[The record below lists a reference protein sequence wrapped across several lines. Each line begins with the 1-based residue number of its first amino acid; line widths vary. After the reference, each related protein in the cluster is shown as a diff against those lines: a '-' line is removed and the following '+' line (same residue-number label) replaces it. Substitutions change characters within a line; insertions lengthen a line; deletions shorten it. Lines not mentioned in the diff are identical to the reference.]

1 MPLAKLGVVI
11 SLTLVVSKVRLSAV
25 PTILLL
31 IFMLIVLPEDYMNG
45 FKCNVS
51 SSTSNVALA
60 QPQVPRRC
68 GADPDFQ
75 KLAAIPSNCTFG
87 AKQPFYWFQ
96 IERNNVRVFMVN
108 FSYFG
113 RITLHFRISC
123 RCLKD
128 RSPRPSI
135 RISTTSATARRM
147 TYS

>member
-113 RITLHFRISC
+113 L
-123 RCLKD
+123 
-128 RSPRPSI
+128 
-135 RISTTSATARRM
+135 
-147 TYS
+147 